1 MTSEER
7 LKLIK
12 SLAKKAKKKTKREAK
27 KIESDF
33 VPLEPTAP
41 TENDINEELRN
52 LTRYTAD
59 QYINYEE

>member
-12 SLAKKAKKKTKREAK
+12 SLAKKVKKKTKRAAK

-41 TENDINEELRN
+41 TENDITEEFN
-52 LTRYTAD
+52 ILTRYTAD
-59 QYINYEE
+59 QYINEEN